1 MRARLRKS
9 MSVSLDDVPKVAP
22 DRAFMHAN
30 DALSEAAIRAGC
42 TFYAGYPITPHTEIL
57 EYMALGLPQVG
68 GTFIQ
73 CEQEIAGIS
82 MVYGAAIAGSRAMIS
97 SSSTAVSLMQET
109 LSLAAA
115 LEVPFV
121 LVNMARGGP
130 GLGNLGPSQGDYF
143 QSTRGGGHGG
153 YRMPVLGPATT
164 QEAADLTM
172 LAFDLADRWRT
183 PVTILGD
190 AALATTKETVTFS
203 NPPSRDGLPAKDWI
217 LTGADGRPPR
227 RLGLESLVDPSEQ
240 ARHNQHLLDK
250 WAAIEEKEVRWEGVG
265 LEDEL
270 DVLLIAYGTPARTAR
285 SPLKE
290 LRSQGQRIGLLRPI
304 TLWPFPSRAIQAAL
318 DATGARRVAVL
329 ELSAGQMV
337 EDVRLAVEGRVPVD
351 LYPYVGGTMPSASQV
366 EGHLKES
373 LDATDSS
380 PSKVRS

>member
-1 MRARLRKS
+1 
-9 MSVSLDDVPKVAP
+9 MSALEPEVADVPKTAP

-30 DALSEAAIRAGC
+30 DALAEAAVRAGC

-57 EYMALGLPQVG
+57 EYMSKALPQVG

-82 MVYGAAIAGSRAMIS
+82 MVYGAAVGGARAMIS
-97 SSSTAVSLMQET
+97 SSSTAISLMQET

-153 YRMPVLGPATT
+153 YRMPVLGPSTT

-183 PVTILGD
+183 PVMILGD
-190 AALATTKETVTFS
+190 AALATTKETVTFATR
-203 NPPSRDGLPAKDWI
+203 PSSASLPDKDWI

-227 RLGLESLVDPSEQ
+227 RLGLESLVEPVEQ

-250 WAAIEEKEVRWEGVG
+250 WALIERDEVQAEEDG
-265 LEDEL
+265 LDSEL
-270 DVLLIAYGTPARTAR
+270 DLLFVAYGTPARTAR
-285 SPLKE
+285 QPLVN
-290 LRSQGQRIGLLRPI
+290 LRADGCRIGLLRPI
-304 TLWPFPSRAIQAAL
+304 TLWPFPFEAVRQAL
-318 DATGARRVAVL
+318 ERTRARRVAVI
-329 ELSAGQMV
+329 ELSAGQLV

-351 LYPYVGGTMPSASQV
+351 LYPYVGGTMPTPSQIS
-366 EGHLKES
+366 EHLLES
-373 LDATDSS
+373 LRRVESEKEGTSA
-380 PSKVRS
+380 